1 MKFPKINFALIQAGK
16 RALPVSTPPIM
27 TPVTPCVTCNV
38 TCDESPVFMR
48 VRDERDDEFGDAAG
62 EAIEDCKRALGICG
76 GPLADEVEAVIHS
89 LVTFS

>member
-1 MKFPKINFALIQAGK
+1 
-16 RALPVSTPPIM
+16 
-27 TPVTPCVTCNV
+27 
-38 TCDESPVFMR
+38 MR